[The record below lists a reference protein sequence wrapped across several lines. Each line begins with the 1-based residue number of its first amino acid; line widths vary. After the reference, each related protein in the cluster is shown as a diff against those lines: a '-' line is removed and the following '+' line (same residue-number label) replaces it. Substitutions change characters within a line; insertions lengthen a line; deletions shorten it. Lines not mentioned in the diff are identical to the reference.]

1 MRQVLASIK
10 INCPHDGC
18 QEEIGYEQYQTHVD
32 QCQFGPNA
40 TTTCSY
46 CDADYATKDE
56 IIHRDNCMSYVKFQ
70 KLELES
76 ELASVKSEFSK
87 YVSEIPK
94 DGQLFPFMK
103 EIVRTNIIYINH
115 EH

>member
-1 MRQVLASIK
+1 MMAAKRKSDTNNTRHMLTNANLVQMQQRLAL
-10 INCPHDGC
+10 
-18 QEEIGYEQYQTHVD
+18 T
-32 QCQFGPNA
+32 
-40 TTTCSY
+40 
-46 CDADYATKDE
+46 ATKDE